1 MRLFGFTS
9 IGCCGNLG
17 RGHFR
22 ILRRR
27 IWGIG
32 IGFIIRETVYQR
44 INHLT
49 MGGWYVQGFM
59 DIIQGIIRSLGRNNI
74 IYPKHSY
81 RNVGVI
87 GLYHN

>member
-59 DIIQGIIRSLGRNNI
+59 DIVQGIICGLGRNCF

-81 RNVGVI
+81 GDVGIVA
-87 GLYHN
+87 LYHD